1 MRRSGLNSFCCGG
14 GGANVWYQVPERKK
28 IGVIRMEEAKETGAN
43 ILSVA
48 CPFCITMFEDA
59 AKTTGETQLLVKD
72 IAEVVS
78 ETLTE

>member
-1 MRRSGLNSFCCGG
+1 
-14 GGANVWYQVPERKK
+14 
-28 IGVIRMEEAKETGAN
+28 MEEAKETGAN

-59 AKTTGETQLLVKD
+59 AKTTGDTQLLVKD
-72 IAEVVS
+72 IAEVIS